1 MQEEMEKLT
10 KATKE
15 RSASSKDN
23 FQTPPPRIPAP
34 SPVKDP
40 VKEKKAV
47 KPTPKKP
54 VVPPKQDGIPE
65 TEGARLQRLRR
76 LCERKPSG
84 RINVPEAIHLRWLN
98 GGKHEREALID
109 ELEKSG
115 WDKDRT

>member
-34 SPVKDP
+34 SP